1 VISFIFVIVGGIA
14 SQLPSLLISLVL
26 FLFCVFYILYDWDSL
41 VLNLKK
47 FIPFKNKEKI
57 SNDIA
62 HATHGIIYGHILVS
76 FIDFAVTAIVLYLIG
91 IKFSLVIAFLVAVAT
106 FIPPIGTS
114 LIFAPLVIYLAMTGD
129 FTNFIYVIILWFA
142 LGALV
147 DTYLSTKIL
156 AGRAK
161 IHPVIMI
168 LGVLGGTS
176 VFGIFGFIIG
186 PLILVYTIKM
196 IEGLLDQ
203 I

>member
-1 VISFIFVIVGGIA
+1 
-14 SQLPSLLISLVL
+14 
-26 FLFCVFYILYDWDSL
+26 
-41 VLNLKK
+41 
-47 FIPFKNKEKI
+47 
-57 SNDIA
+57 
-62 HATHGIIYGHILVS
+62 LVS